1 VAEAGVEDGEWR
13 GENSEK
19 ELAVRSAE
27 ENYEQHIFGGITMA
41 KTMQAMAGRVAM
53 AMVLLTAVVAMAVPV
68 DTVHIAGNVSALVA
82 DKLTVSIE
90 SNSVDVM
97 LLPTTKYF
105 LGVKPGKREDV
116 QVGDKVDVSAEKVN
130 GEWQAERVKYTHVKK

>member
-1 VAEAGVEDGEWR
+1 
-13 GENSEK
+13 
-19 ELAVRSAE
+19 
-27 ENYEQHIFGGITMA
+27 MA
-41 KTMQAMAGRVAM
+41 KTQARRIAM
-53 AMVLLTAVVAMAVPV
+53 AMVLLTAVAAMAVPV

-105 LGVKPGKREDV
+105 SGARPGKREDV
-116 QVGDKVDVSAEKVN
+116 QVGDKVDVAAEKVN
-130 GEWQAERVKYTHVKK
+130 GEWQAQRVKYTHVKK

>member
-13 GENSEK
+13 WENSEK
-19 ELAVRSAE
+19 ELAVRRAE
-27 ENYEQHIFGGITMA
+27 ENYEQHIFGGRTMA
-41 KTMQAMAGRVAM
+41 KMMQARRIAM
-53 AMVLLTAVVAMAVPV
+53 AMVLLTAVAAMAVPV

-105 LGVKPGKREDV
+105 LGARPGKREDV
-116 QVGDKVDVSAEKVN
+116 QVGDKVDVAAEKVN